1 MASRRILTPLLTLV
15 LLLPAVAHAELWRY
29 ETESGSV
36 AFTDDAE
43 RIPARYA
50 EKAVK
55 LEDRSLQDYER
66 TTISERGA
74 SIESAVT
81 TIDLEALDE
90 EQAGATGSSKAGAK
104 QRVNVYVDGRIQL
117 DVEADS
123 DEPIYV
129 DKGQYVLRKGILSP
143 HTIVS
148 RGGKTLI
155 VIDERP

>member
-1 MASRRILTPLLTLV
+1 MASRRILRGLLAPV
-15 LLLPAVAHAELWRY
+15 LLLPALAHAELWRY

-66 TTISERGA
+66 TTISEPGA

-90 EQAGATGSSKAGAK
+90 EQAAATGSSEASSK

-129 DKGQYVLRKGILSP
+129 DKRQYVLRNGILSP

>member
-1 MASRRILTPLLTLV
+1 MASRRILRGLLAPV
-15 LLLPAVAHAELWRY
+15 LLLPALAHAELWRY

-66 TTISERGA
+66 TTISEPGA

-90 EQAGATGSSKAGAK
+90 ELAPATGSSEAGAK